1 MVNGWFVFAV
11 VTCIVISCGFIL
23 ALVLMRAAWAQRE
36 RESLSSD
43 DLRVL
48 EESAV
53 LLIEQLKAEA
63 DQRLAAMEEYTKRIE
78 NLLLE
83 ADAKIAAL
91 NAPREIREYK
101 PSIPMSVSIDSDSN
115 ISLRQ
120 FTERTS
126 QDADC
131 VEIARSS
138 GMDCA
143 EVKLM
148 KRLASLKA
156 S

>member
-1 MVNGWFVFAV
+1 M
-11 VTCIVISCGFIL
+11 
-23 ALVLMRAAWAQRE
+23 
-36 RESLSSD
+36 
-43 DLRVL
+43 RVL